1 MKLLS
6 TIGKDLKIAKKEL
19 QNGNLVAIPTETVY
33 GLAANAFDIEAITKI
48 FEAKNRPTFDPLI
61 VHTDSIDKI
70 KSWTNDFPN
79 WAEELGNNFW
89 AGALTLLLP
98 KKSIIPDL
106 VTSGLSHVGVR
117 IPNHN
122 LTLEL
127 LKSLDFPLAAPSA
140 NPFGYISPTTANHV
154 FEQLGEK
161 VSYILDGG
169 NCKIGVESTIIGE
182 ENGKLTVYRKGGIT
196 IEELEKIVGKLIVK
210 EHSNSNPQTTKNS
223 DQELDKSSTKKEKF
237 TKVASSGMLLSHY
250 APKIKMRLGNI
261 EQMISEY
268 ESKLKSEKIQ
278 NSEIGILSFTRTYT
292 QIPIQNQ
299 FILSKKGNFSEAARN
314 LFSYMRELDKLN
326 IKIILAEQLPE
337 QELGKAINDRLR
349 RAAY

>member
-1 MKLLS
+1 MTRKS
-6 TIGKDLKIAKKEL
+6 IIGSNIKIAKQHLES
-19 QNGNLVAIPTETVY
+19 GNLVAIPTETVY
-33 GLAANAFDIEAITKI
+33 GLAANAFDIKAVAKI

-61 VHTDSIDKI
+61 IHTDSIDKI
-70 KSWTNDFPN
+70 KNWTNDFPT
-79 WAEELGNNFW
+79 WAEKLGKHFW

-98 KKSIIPDL
+98 KKTIIPDL
-106 VTSGLSHVGVR
+106 VTSGLPHVAVR
-117 IPNHN
+117 IPNHE
-122 LTLEL
+122 LTLQL
-127 LKSLDFPLAAPSA
+127 LKTLDFPLAAPSA

-161 VSYILDGG
+161 VNYILEGG

-182 ENGKLTVYRKGGIT
+182 ENGKLTIFRKGGIV

-210 EHSNSNPQTTKNS
+210 EHSNSNPHSDKN
-223 DQELDKSSTKKEKF
+223 QEL

-261 EQMISEY
+261 EQMLNEY
-268 ESKLKSEKIQ
+268 LSNNEIKI
-278 NSEIGILSFTRTYT
+278 NEIGILSFNKKHN
-292 QIPIQNQ
+292 QIPTKNQ
-299 FILSKKGNFSEAARN
+299 FILSKEGDFSEAAQN

-326 IKIILAEQLPE
+326 IKIILAELLPE
-337 QELGKAINDRLR
+337 KELGRAINDRLR

>member
-1 MKLLS
+1 MNQKS
-6 TIGKDLKIAKKEL
+6 IIGSNIKIAKENLEK
-19 QNGNLVAIPTETVY
+19 GNLVAIPTETVY
-33 GLAANAFDIEAITKI
+33 GLAANAFDIKAVAKI

-70 KSWTNDFPN
+70 KSWTTDFPS
-79 WAEELGNNFW
+79 WAEELGKHFW

-98 KKSIIPDL
+98 RKAIIPDL
-106 VTSGLSHVGVR
+106 VTSGLPHVAVR
-117 IPNHN
+117 IPNHE

-154 FEQLGEK
+154 FEQLDEK
-161 VSYILDGG
+161 VNYILDGG
-169 NCKIGVESTIIGE
+169 SCKIGVESTIVGE
-182 ENGKLTVYRKGGIT
+182 ENGKLTVFRKGGIA
-196 IEELEKIVGKLIVK
+196 IEELEKVVGKLIVK
-210 EHSNSNPQTTKNS
+210 EHSNSNPHSIQDKNEKE
-223 DQELDKSSTKKEKF
+223 EL

-261 EQMISEY
+261 EKMLKEY
-268 ESKLKSEKIQ
+268 ETSKELAMNEV
-278 NSEIGILSFTRTYT
+278 GILSFTKKYN
-292 QIPIQNQ
+292 QIPTENQ
-299 FILSKKGNFSEAARN
+299 FTLSEEGSFSEAAQH

-326 IKIILAEQLPE
+326 IKIILAELLPE
-337 QELGKAINDRLR
+337 KELGRAINDRLR

>member
-1 MKLLS
+1 MTEK
-6 TIGKDLKIAKKEL
+6 TIIGSNIKIAKESL
-19 QNGNLVAIPTETVY
+19 ENGNLVAIPTETVY
-33 GLAANAFDIEAITKI
+33 GLAANAFDIKAVAKI

-61 VHTDSIDKI
+61 VHTDSIEKI
-70 KSWTNDFPN
+70 KNWTSDFPF
-79 WAEELGNNFW
+79 WAEELGNKFW

-98 KKSIIPDL
+98 RKSIIPDL
-106 VTSGLSHVGVR
+106 VTSGLPHVAVR
-117 IPNHN
+117 IPNHE

-127 LKSLDFPLAAPSA
+127 LKNLDFPLAAPSA

-182 ENGKLTVYRKGGIT
+182 ENGKLTVFRKGGVA
-196 IEELEKIVGKLIVK
+196 IEELEKVVGKLIIK
-210 EHSNSNPQTTKNS
+210 EHSNSNPHV
-223 DQELDKSSTKKEKF
+223 DKKEL

-261 EQMISEY
+261 DEMLKEY
-268 ESKLKSEKIQ
+268 LSNNELQ
-278 NSEIGILSFTRTYT
+278 LNEIGILSFSKNYN
-292 QIPIQNQ
+292 QIPTINQ
-299 FILSKKGNFSEAARN
+299 FILSKKGNFSEAAQN

-326 IKIILAEQLPE
+326 IKIILAELLPE
-337 QELGKAINDRLR
+337 KELGRAINDRLR

>member
-1 MKLLS
+1 MNQKS
-6 TIGKDLKIAKKEL
+6 IIGSNIKIAKENLEK
-19 QNGNLVAIPTETVY
+19 GSLVAIPTETVY
-33 GLAANAFDIEAITKI
+33 GLAANAFDIKAVAKI

-70 KSWTNDFPN
+70 KSWTTDFPS
-79 WAEELGNNFW
+79 WAEELGKHFW

-98 KKSIIPDL
+98 RKPIIPDL
-106 VTSGLSHVGVR
+106 VTSGLPHVAVR
-117 IPNHN
+117 IPNHS

-169 NCKIGVESTIIGE
+169 SCQIGVESTIIGE
-182 ENGKLTVYRKGGIT
+182 ENGQLTVFRKGGIA
-196 IEELEKIVGKLIVK
+196 IEELEKVVGKLIVK
-210 EHSNSNPQTTKNS
+210 EHSNSNPHS
-223 DQELDKSSTKKEKF
+223 DKKEL

-261 EQMISEY
+261 EQMLKENIS
-268 ESKLKSEKIQ
+268 
-278 NSEIGILSFTRTYT
+278 NNEIGILSFNKTYN
-292 QIPIQNQ
+292 QIPTQHQ
-299 FILSKKGNFSEAARN
+299 FVLSEKGDFSEAAQN
-314 LFSYMRELDKLN
+314 LFSHMRELDKLN
-326 IKIILAEQLPE
+326 IKIILAELLPE
-337 QELGKAINDRLR
+337 KELGRAINDRLR